1 MKAVYIAE
9 PGGPEKLIFGDRP
22 DPHAGPGEVVVRVR
36 ASAVNH
42 ADLGIRSGRSATGS
56 LPRILGLDMAGE
68 IASLGPGV
76 TGFATGD
83 RVTVENRVKCGVCTP
98 CVLGRD
104 EYCERQKRLGG
115 ELDGGHAQYCA
126 VPAANLQRIPDWM
139 DWDEAA
145 TLPLAGHT
153 AWHCLVERVQLQP
166 WEDVLIHAVGSGVGS
181 FGLSIAKGIGARAI
195 VTAGSDWKLQKAKA
209 LGADHVIN
217 YTTTPKFSSAVKEL
231 TGGRGV
237 DVVFDCVG
245 APVWDESCASLK
257 PGGRLVIT
265 GTTAGSQIPFN
276 LSVLQGRP
284 LTLMGSGARSR
295 RSFAAMLHT
304 VHYGRLRG
312 VGRTSTSPTP
322 PRGSPDHGRPP
333 FLRQARPPRPVAQS
347 LPRES
352 FVASDAG
359 ACYFAG
365 WARLPRQ
372 KGRAATCV
380 SASAFRE
387 LDSPAAGVS
396 RSCSSPS
403 CRSPARHSAR
413 RSARCPTQTSSS
425 SSGRMTTTCCPWS
438 RRSSEATFCASRK
451 AWRPGS
457 S

>member
-22 DPHAGPGEVVVRVR
+22 DPHAGPGDVVVRVR

-42 ADLGIRSGRSATGS
+42 ADLGIRSGRSATGG

-76 TGFATGD
+76 TGFTVGD
-83 RVTVENRVKCGVCTP
+83 RVTVENRVKCGSCTP

-115 ELDGGHAQYCA
+115 ELDGGHAQHCV

-139 DWDEAA
+139 DFDEAA

-195 VTAGSDWKLQKAKA
+195 VTAGSDWKLEKAKG

-217 YTTTPKFSSAVKEL
+217 YTTTPKFAAQVKEM

-295 RSFAAMLHT
+295 RSFAAMLHM

-312 VGRTSTSPTP
+312 VVGQTFDLADTAKAHQVMTGRDFF
-322 PRGSPDHGRPP
+322 GKLV
-333 FLRQARPPRPVAQS
+333 LRVP
-347 LPRES
+347 
-352 FVASDAG
+352 
-359 ACYFAG
+359 
-365 WARLPRQ
+365 
-372 KGRAATCV
+372 
-380 SASAFRE
+380 
-387 LDSPAAGVS
+387 
-396 RSCSSPS
+396 
-403 CRSPARHSAR
+403 
-413 RSARCPTQTSSS
+413 
-425 SSGRMTTTCCPWS
+425 
-438 RRSSEATFCASRK
+438 
-451 AWRPGS
+451 
-457 S
+457 